1 MRENTSGSRQKD
13 KQQEKIPTCYF
24 LKAAFKGE
32 TISLGSKTCLKLPH
46 DEAFCYLPEGH
57 FIIWTSSLRLH
68 FLPSLKLGWEGHSA
82 QMSLCGLKGKRPLI
96 PLHVHKVSPPV
107 PGGKH
112 HWGFHCLLQC
122 PEFPEVTWST
132 VTSMPTFNFG
142 NLNLLELTGSLQTP
156 YPIPTRTSLDQWEVI
171 PRNYPTWYYEY
182 CSGGQEIGN

>member
-1 MRENTSGSRQKD
+1 MNLGGVWDTGLCFRTVKRSIIYPLLAKIWHPWEKTPQDSGRKISSRKRSRLV
-13 KQQEKIPTCYF
+13 IF
-24 LKAAFKGE
+24 LKAAFEGE

-122 PEFPEVTWST
+122 PEFPEVTWSD
-132 VTSMPTFNFG
+132 SNFNANF
-142 NLNLLELTGSLQTP
+142 
-156 YPIPTRTSLDQWEVI
+156 
-171 PRNYPTWYYEY
+171 
-182 CSGGQEIGN
+182 